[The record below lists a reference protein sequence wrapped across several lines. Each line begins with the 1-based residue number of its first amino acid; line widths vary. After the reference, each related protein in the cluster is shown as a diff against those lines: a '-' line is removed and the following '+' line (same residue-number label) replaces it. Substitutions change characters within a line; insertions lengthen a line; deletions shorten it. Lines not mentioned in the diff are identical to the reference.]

1 MFEELTPT
9 PIMMNI
15 PIGHYSRQERR
26 HQAFVIRNNVNN
38 LYVERDGKI
47 YRDVPLSEAT
57 GFKWRSIEFVIAEML
72 QLNPTLDLKP
82 MMAYR
87 DSKTRKICVR

>member
-1 MFEELTPT
+1 MFEDLTPT
-9 PIMMNI
+9 PIMMDI
-15 PIGHYSRQERR
+15 PIGHYSRLERR
-26 HQAFVIRNNVNN
+26 HQTFVIRNNVNK

-57 GFKWRSIEFVIAEML
+57 GFKWISLEFVIAEML
-72 QLNPTLDLKP
+72 NLKPNLDLKP

-87 DSKTRKICVR
+87 DIKTKKICVK

>member
-1 MFEELTPT
+1 MFDDLTPT
-9 PIMMNI
+9 PITINI
-15 PIGHYSRQERR
+15 LIGHYSRQERR

-57 GFKWRSIEFVIAEML
+57 GFKWISLEHVITEML
-72 QLNPTLDLKP
+72 NLKPNLDLKP
-82 MMAYR
+82 MMAYT
-87 DSKTRKICVR
+87 DSETKKICVK